1 MAVSKKSEGAEVAPK
16 ITQRAMHVATEAKI
30 KEAWSKIATIPE
42 AGTMDEA
49 KRAEYIASVEQDI
62 LRMAKIVK
70 ANKKAASDQEG
81 LFNECFDRSAMF
93 GADLF
98 PNLVRLR
105 KPKTPGEAKAI
116 EDDPLDF

>member
-1 MAVSKKSEGAEVAPK
+1 MAISKKSEEVVPKAP
-16 ITQRAMHVATEAKI
+16 TQRAMHLATEARI
-30 KEAWSKIATIPE
+30 KETWAKIATIPAE
-42 AGTMDEA
+42 GSMDPA

-62 LRMAKIVK
+62 LRMAKVVK
-70 ANKKAASDQEG
+70 ANKKAASEQEAV
-81 LFNECFDRSAMF
+81 FNECFDRSAMF

-98 PNLVRLR
+98 PNLTRLR